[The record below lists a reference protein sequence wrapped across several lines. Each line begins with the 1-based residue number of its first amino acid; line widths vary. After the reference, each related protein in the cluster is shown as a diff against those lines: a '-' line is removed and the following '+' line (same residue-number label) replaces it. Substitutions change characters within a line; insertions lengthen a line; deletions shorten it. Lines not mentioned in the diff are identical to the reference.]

1 MTTLVVASSQHG
13 STREIAERVA
23 EVLRKNKGVG
33 VEVQDPAHAQKW
45 VQGAHAVLVALPVYR
60 GSLDSEGKKFLD
72 ANRAE
77 LTGKPLFIL
86 ASGGG
91 PELDPKLRLVLE
103 SYHPKEIGYFRGAL
117 VEEKLGFL
125 EKLQI
130 RMAKGQYGDF
140 RDWSAIESW
149 GKSLAHRGA
158 S

>member
-23 EVLRKNKGVG
+23 GVLHKNKGVG
-33 VEVQDPAHAQKW
+33 VTVKDPKDATPW
-45 VQGAHAVLVALPVYR
+45 VQGATAVLVALPVYR
-60 GSLDSEGKKFLD
+60 GSLDAAGKKFLD
-72 ANRAE
+72 AHRAE

-86 ASGGG
+86 ASGGA
-91 PELDPKLRLVLE
+91 PELDHELRLILE

-117 VEEKLGFL
+117 VEDKLGFL

-130 RMAKGQYGDF
+130 RLAKGEYGDF
-140 RDWSAIESW
+140 RDWPAIEAW
-149 GKSLAHRGA
+149 GKSLGHRGA

>member
-45 VQGAHAVLVALPVYR
+45 VQGADAVLVALPIYR
-60 GSLDSEGKKFLD
+60 GKLDAEGKKFLD

-77 LTGKPLFIL
+77 LTGKPLFLL

-91 PELDPKLRLVLE
+91 PELDPDLRVVLE
-103 SYHPKEIGYFRGAL
+103 SYHPKEVGYFRGAL
-117 VEEKLGFL
+117 HEEGLSWL
-125 EKLQI
+125 EKTQI
-130 RMAKGQYGDF
+130 RLAKGQYGDF
-140 RDWSAIESW
+140 RDWNAIESW
-149 GKSLAHRGA
+149 GKSLAARGA

>member
-13 STREIAERVA
+13 STREIAERIA
-23 EVLRKNKGVG
+23 EVLRKHKGVG
-33 VEVQDPAHAQKW
+33 VEVKDPKHAQKW
-45 VQGAHAVLVALPVYR
+45 VQGASAVLVALPIYR
-60 GSLDSEGKKFLD
+60 ASLDAEGKRFLD

-77 LTGKPLFIL
+77 LTGKPLFLL

-117 VEEKLGFL
+117 HEENLGFL

-130 RMAKGQYGDF
+130 RLAKGQYGDF
-140 RDWSAIESW
+140 RDWPAIEAW
-149 GKSLAHRGA
+149 GKSLAQRGA